1 MLRAHVP
8 LTEVARRLGHSVD
21 VLLRVYAG
29 VFNDERERS
38 NGFIDA
44 EFARQGVG
52 Q

>member
-1 MLRAHVP
+1 MSLHEYDDLDSIGR
-8 LTEVARRLGHSVD
+8 LEDRRLDRSP
-21 VLLRVYAG
+21 G